1 MRQSHV
7 NANLN
12 QTLNRSFVSHVRAS
26 SLFKPSTLHNES
38 FANGTN
44 SIYFDQMYEAWR
56 RDPNSVHT
64 SWRNYF
70 NNVEGGAAD
79 PYTAPPTLG
88 AKAVS

>member
-1 MRQSHV
+1 
-7 NANLN
+7 
-12 QTLNRSFVSHVRAS
+12 
-26 SLFKPSTLHNES
+26 
-38 FANGTN
+38 
-44 SIYFDQMYEAWR
+44 MYEAWR